1 MKIPVYQT
9 GRVGG
14 STTLPGVS
22 RTARKN
28 PGAMAQAELN
38 KAAPLLTAFE
48 AATSI
53 MVQRQKMAT
62 EIQYNE
68 SLLSAEESIRE
79 LTLSSL
85 KDPDITNVLEGE
97 NKWSQQ
103 VQETK
108 QTLLES
114 INNRGARAKFNSAFD
129 GLELQ
134 YRFKLRGDLDSKLL
148 ARAEASLTALKKN
161 TVRDLSDPFNATIQ
175 DYDEKTG
182 KIKLS
187 HNAGVESGQYNPE
200 AVTASDSQMALDIST
215 NAVQAFIGSDV
226 SKAREL
232 IYFYE
237 DYKKLKQNIG
247 ITAKDVR
254 EQIPKYVGAEYT
266 AYTLTQLDNT
276 AVGDKLL
283 FDALKVALDREDDLN
298 KLNEEA
304 EAIDAEN
311 ITKAYRAM
319 FSLPTD
325 QSYSRDFFTT
335 TFGMYFTPEQ
345 ENELFA
351 AGNVSAAKAKDI
363 IYNFYTSN
371 FQWTKDQITN
381 AEKEIGSVTTSFAS
395 QRNDE
400 IYETTKALIMRG
412 NYNALNLIDLKKDLT
427 AKDYGEL
434 ERLLVSTAN
443 DILKTFILDAKREL
457 DYNEFAQ
464 MDNTQS
470 QVISAEFS
478 AIAEALSEAVR
489 VREYLPK
496 PGTDTIIPMT
506 YTEINDL
513 QRELLDKGNQNLIL
527 KMKPDFETLLG
538 AIDINEVN
546 YIGVDLR
553 EIMATKN
560 IANPILAVDAWLKEN
575 NTPDNI
581 SKAIATKDALRA
593 YQKYIDLAYTGN

>member
-14 STTLPGVS
+14 GTTLPGVS

-28 PGAMAQAELN
+28 PNAMAQAEMD
-38 KAAPLLTAFE
+38 KAAPLLTAMN
-48 AATSI
+48 AATSF

-108 QTLLES
+108 QTLLGS

-148 ARAEASLTALKKN
+148 ARAEASLTAIKQK
-161 TVRDLSDPFNATIQ
+161 TVTALSDPFDATIQ
-175 DYDEKTG
+175 DYNEKLGT
-182 KIKLS
+182 IKLS
-187 HNAGVESGQYNPE
+187 HDAGVEAGQYNPDAI
-200 AVTASDSQMALDIST
+200 AVSDSRMALDIST
-215 NAVQAFIGSDV
+215 NAVQAFIGADV

-232 IYFYE
+232 IHFYE
-237 DYKKLKQNIG
+237 RYKDLKKNVG
-247 ITAKDVR
+247 ITANDVR

-266 AYTLTQLDNT
+266 AYTLTKLGNT
-276 AVGDKLL
+276 VTGDKLL

-298 KLNEEA
+298 KLNEKA
-304 EAIDAEN
+304 EEIDAQN
-311 ITKAYRAM
+311 ITNAYRAM
-319 FSLPTD
+319 FTLSAD
-325 QSYSRDFFTT
+325 KSYSRDFFTT
-335 TFGMYFTPEQ
+335 TFGMYFTPNQ
-345 ENELFA
+345 EEKFFKD
-351 AGNVSAAKAKDI
+351 GNVSAAKAKDI

-381 AEKEIGSVTTSFAS
+381 AKKEVGSVTTSFAG

-412 NYNALNLIDLKKDLT
+412 NYNATNLVDEKNNLT
-427 AKDYGEL
+427 AKDFYEL
-434 ERLLVSTAN
+434 ERLIATTA
-443 DILKTFILDAKREL
+443 DITLKTFILDAKREL

-470 QVISAEFS
+470 RVISAEFS
-478 AIAEALSEAVR
+478 AVAEALSEAVR
-489 VREYLPK
+489 ERNVLPK

-506 YTEINDL
+506 YNEISDL

-527 KMKPDFETLLG
+527 KMKPEFDTLLN
-538 AIDINEVN
+538 IININKIN
-546 YIGVDLR
+546 YIGIDLR
-553 EIMATKN
+553 KIMNKKN
-560 IANPILAVDAWLKEN
+560 IANPILAVDEWSKEN
-575 NTPDNI
+575 NTEDDI
-581 SKAIATKDALRA
+581 KKATATKEALSA
-593 YQKYIDLAYTGN
+593 YLKYINLVYTGN